1 MAAICEIKREL
12 YVPSPQRYMATTA
25 VMQYIGTGLRREET
39 RSNVSSSDWSDT
51 VRKRYSD
58 DNGRTW
64 SDWKQLYKDKPEKK
78 GFVQSGG
85 PSRDGSGPYDPASG
99 RLIKR
104 VFQRIIKGDPRK
116 AMHVLWRGER
126 LFCDHGFYQLSAD
139 NGETWDRGRLLKYED
154 GPDFDPED
162 WGNPEYF
169 RTNEMYIGETLI
181 HSNGSV
187 VLCTT
192 VPVEYRDEEDEKV
205 PVVFPNTYRDGCVAG
220 VMCFVGSWDAGKKDY
235 RWETSQRIFLPR
247 RISTRGLVELNL
259 SELKNGDILLIMRG
273 SNAGLDPSECP
284 GRKWMSVSGDGG
296 MTWSAVT
303 DLKYDTGEQFYSPAT
318 FAKTLRSSKTGKLY
332 CFLNI
337 SEDPAVAN
345 GPRHPLLVAEIDEDN
360 PAIKKDSVTV
370 IDARDPEK
378 DSEHLQMT
386 NFGLL
391 EDRETGKIELYMT
404 HLGAKGPE
412 PDTWEA
418 DTYRYMIDFY

>member
-1 MAAICEIKREL
+1 
-12 YVPSPQRYMATTA
+12 
-25 VMQYIGTGLRREET
+25 
-39 RSNVSSSDWSDT
+39 
-51 VRKRYSD
+51 
-58 DNGRTW
+58 
-64 SDWKQLYKDKPEKK
+64 
-78 GFVQSGG
+78 
-85 PSRDGSGPYDPASG
+85 
-99 RLIKR
+99 
-104 VFQRIIKGDPRK
+104 
-116 AMHVLWRGER
+116 MHVLWEGER
-126 LFCDHGFYQLSAD
+126 LFCDHGFYQLSTD
-139 NGETWDRGRLLKYED
+139 NGKTWDRGRLFKYEN
-154 GPDFDPED
+154 GPDFDLED

-220 VMCFVGSWDAGKKDY
+220 VMCFIGSWDAGKADY

-284 GRKWMSVSGDGG
+284 GRKWMSVSGEGG
-296 MTWSAVT
+296 MTWSSIT

-337 SEDPAVAN
+337 SEGPAEAN
-345 GPRHPLLVAEIDEDN
+345 GPRHPLLVAEVDEDN

-378 DSEHLQMT
+378 DSEHLQLT

-391 EDRETGKIELYMT
+391 EDRETGKVELYMT
-404 HLGAKGPE
+404 HLGVRGPE
-412 PDTWEA
+412 PDIWKA
-418 DTYRYMIDFY
+418 NTYRYMIDFY